1 MRSEERTRAD
11 QEEEYKQDHLDGR
24 REGQQI
30 DGGTY
35 NGEEPFYLL
44 YSLDVVYFYTD
55 QKFKLDTDKS
65 KKYNPSNQ
73 RGRSNSDHSKEAESS
88 NQVLIWHPI
97 TTQAHALIQG
107 E

>member
-1 MRSEERTRAD
+1 MQQEKAFIPSSWPDQQNHIFTGMRSEERTRAD

-65 KKYNPSNQ
+65 KK
-73 RGRSNSDHSKEAESS
+73 
-88 NQVLIWHPI
+88 
-97 TTQAHALIQG
+97 
-107 E
+107 

>member
-24 REGQQI
+24 GEGQQI

-35 NGEEPFYLL
+35 DLEGVCYLL
-44 YSLDVVYFYTD
+44 YSLNVVHFYTN

-65 KKYNPSNQ
+65 RKYNQIKP
-73 RGRSNSDHSKEAESS
+73 G
-88 NQVLIWHPI
+88 
-97 TTQAHALIQG
+97 
-107 E
+107 